1 MIHFFLILLVILE
14 YLGMIIVEPEK
25 ISTPIAVII
34 LLVHVVVF
42 VWYTNKYP
50 NKDQD
55 SFTWFLIYI
64 GEF

>member
-14 YLGMIIVEPEK
+14 YLGMMIVEPEK
-25 ISTPIAVII
+25 ISTPIVVII

-50 NKDQD
+50 NK
-55 SFTWFLIYI
+55 
-64 GEF
+64 E